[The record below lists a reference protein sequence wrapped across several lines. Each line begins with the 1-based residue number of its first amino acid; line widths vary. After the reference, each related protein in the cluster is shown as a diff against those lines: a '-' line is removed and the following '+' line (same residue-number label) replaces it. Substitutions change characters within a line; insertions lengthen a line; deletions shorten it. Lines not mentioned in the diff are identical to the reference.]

1 MHRREDGAKE
11 FDMQRA
17 NYARTLRHAEGEKG
31 KASPHSLLFI
41 PLDLRAAIP
50 IVVVNRTA
58 RRTSVVGE
66 GVFSRRFIALRD

>member
-50 IVVVNRTA
+50 IVVVNRHA
-58 RRTSVVGE
+58 RHGFIVGE
-66 GVFSRRFIALRD
+66 GVFARRFIYLRS